1 MKNHVQFSEPSL
13 LWLSAILQERF
24 GAPYIVTQ
32 PDLNRLILRL
42 PGSDGAIIF
51 CRLDN
56 IFHQSRSDFECY
68 KWCPESEGLRSATGH
83 PLPAPCSLPMRKP
96 IIEVSERQAL
106 IHYDI
111 LGLVY
116 WMLTRHEE
124 VGRTD
129 LDSHGRF
136 PATSSHAFK
145 HGYLE
150 RPIVDEWLHVLGQ
163 VIERVWPGIN
173 LKRHQFNIKVSHDVD
188 RPSRYG
194 FSSAKQLCKSML
206 GDILKRGDLRGAIQA
221 PWIRFNTR
229 SSLHPEDGFNTFDWI
244 MSESEKHNLRS
255 AFYFICGRTDVAKDG
270 DYEIEHPAIRN
281 LIRHIHDRGHEIGLH
296 PSYNTYQRADLIA
309 QEFRRLRAVCA
320 EEGVEQDEWGGRMH
334 YLRWEHPATLQ
345 AWDEAGLNYD
355 STLGYADH
363 PGFRCGT
370 CFEYPSFDTKKN
382 TMRRLRIRPLIA
394 MECTVI
400 ASRYLGL
407 GCSQMAL
414 DKLSSLKDAC
424 RSVGGS
430 FTLLWHNTQ
439 LVKKSETLLY
449 RRLIAGDRNQ

>member
-1 MKNHVQFSEPSL
+1 MLFTRQAL
-13 LWLSAILQERF
+13 AWLEDILSERF
-24 GAPYIVTQ
+24 GHRLALSETNEGLCITLPTQ
-32 PDLNRLILRL
+32 N
-42 PGSDGAIIF
+42 GIIF
-51 CRLDN
+51 FDTLES
-56 IFHQSRSDFECY
+56 IFHESRSDFQCGE
-68 KWCPESEGLRSATGH
+68 WDGEAEGWKSVLGGRI
-83 PLPAPCSLPMRKP
+83 PAPGEIDLHLPL
-96 IIEVSERQAL
+96 IEPTEFGYIV
-106 IHYDI
+106 HYDI
-111 LGLVY
+111 LGLTY
-116 WMLTRHEE
+116 WMLSRLEE
-124 VGRTD
+124 VDRTD
-129 LDSHGRF
+129 LDNHGRF

-145 HGYLE
+145 NGYLE
-150 RPIVDEWLHVLGQ
+150 RPIVDEWLHILGQ
-163 VIERVWPGIN
+163 VIARVWPGIE
-173 LKRHQFNIKVSHDVD
+173 LKQHQFSIKVSHDVD

-194 FSSAKQLCKSML
+194 FSSAKQLCKNML
-206 GDILKRGDLRGAIQA
+206 GDLVKRGDLRGAIQA

-229 SSLHPEDGFNTFDWI
+229 SSLHPADIFNTFDWI
-244 MSESEKHNLRS
+244 MSESEKHDLRS
-255 AFYFICGRTDVAKDG
+255 AFYFICGRTDVTKDG

-296 PSYNTYQRADLIA
+296 PSYNTYQRPDLIA
-309 QEFRRLRAVCA
+309 QEFRRLRSVCA

-334 YLRWEHPATLQ
+334 YLRWKHPATLQ